1 MKHDIFLYPNAI
13 KYPCD
18 LLLHKHIEFNVFKML
33 FGLYAEYGE
42 CIIVFIAIVQKVHF
56 QEYYES
62 VLTITGYDLRCNIL
76 NVFSN
81 QNLSEFAQYI

>member
-33 FGLYAEYGE
+33 FGLYALSM
-42 CIIVFIAIVQKVHF
+42 
-56 QEYYES
+56 ES
-62 VLTITGYDLRCNIL
+62 VL
-76 NVFSN
+76 
-81 QNLSEFAQYI
+81 